1 MYDNDSK
8 GISYTAGFFI
18 LICFVLAGLLASGLL
33 MQPVWTSMTGKS
45 FEVFQE
51 GQLVAADSNAL
62 KVMQVI
68 TAVMGF
74 LLPTILAAFMLNRKP
89 FRLLGFSAGTVSG
102 RQVGLVVLIMAAA
115 LFVSTSLASFTDL
128 IPLPSSWKAAF
139 DRMEDDYNRQV
150 SAIISLKSV
159 TDYILALIVMAFLPA
174 LCEEA
179 LFRGGLQNFLSRG
192 TGKPWLAIIAVSV
205 LFSLAHISYY
215 GLFPRLFLGIVL
227 GALFQYSGRLW
238 LCVLGHFINNAL
250 AITVLYVNS
259 RQGIPLEEAM
269 RDNGAGFWG
278 LLALPVLIVLFMAF
292 RKVITTERRSLY

>member
-8 GISYTAGFFI
+8 GISYTAGFFM
-18 LICFVLAGLLASGLL
+18 LICFVLAGLVASSLL
-33 MQPVWTSMTGKS
+33 MLPIWTGMTGKS
-45 FEVFQE
+45 IQVFQD

-74 LLPTILAAFMLNRKP
+74 LLPTLLAAFLLHRRPLK
-89 FRLLGFSAGTVSG
+89 LLGFSAGAVTG
-102 RQVGLVVLIMAAA
+102 KQAGLVVLIMAAA
-115 LFVSTSLASFTDL
+115 LFVSTSLSTLTDL

-139 DRMEDDYNRQV
+139 DRMEADYNRQV
-150 SAIISLKSV
+150 SAIMSLKSIG
-159 TDYILALIVMAFLPA
+159 DYILALIVMALLPA
-174 LCEEA
+174 VCEEA

-192 TGKPWLAIIAVSV
+192 TGRPWLAIIVVSI

-215 GLFPRLFLGIVL
+215 GLLPRVFLGVVL
-227 GALFQYSGRLW
+227 GALFHYSGRLW

-250 AITVLYVNS
+250 AITIIYANS

-269 RDNGAGFWG
+269 RENSAGFWG
-278 LLALPVLIVLFMAF
+278 LLALPVLMGLFMVF
-292 RKVITTERRSLY
+292 RNVISSERRLY